1 MNYVLIVDDEPLIRA
16 SLSKK
21 VEAYGNGL
29 VVSANASNGGDA
41 LEWLG
46 KHYCD
51 ICITD
56 VSMPVMNGLELI
68 KNIKTK
74 YPWIECIIISS
85 YDDFNYARQGISLG
99 VLDYILK
106 PVDQESL
113 NEALGKAQKKISEDR
128 MNEAGRIIFK
138 KTHEDKKKIDFWTQS
153 LKSLKPQNID
163 KLVEDVLEVIEQ
175 WSEDSIY
182 MMKFISIAW
191 LELIAEELK
200 KDNISINI
208 ESLQLS
214 SDQKEIPKEFMED
227 YFKSTTREQLVN
239 GITSISKQLVGSGN
253 KKSRKVVEQVKQYI
267 NDNYKKQ
274 ITLQELADHVAMSR
288 TYIST
293 LFKNET
299 GTTVWNYLLRVRMEK
314 SEELLKDTNLKCYEV
329 AYEVGYDSEM
339 HFSQTFK
346 EYYGIG
352 PMEYKKRIGV

>member
-21 VEAYGNGL
+21 VEAYAEDF
-29 VVSANASNGGDA
+29 VVSANASNGMEA
-41 LEWLG
+41 LEWLD

-51 ICITD
+51 ICMTD

-68 KNIKTK
+68 KNIKNK
-74 YPWIECIIISS
+74 YPWIECVIVSS
-85 YDDFNYARQGISLG
+85 YDDFNYAKQGISLG

-106 PVDQESL
+106 PVDQMSL
-113 NEALGKAQKKISEDR
+113 NEALEKAGKKLYEDR
-128 MNEAGRIIFK
+128 MMEAGRLIFK
-138 KTHEDKKKIDFWTQS
+138 KTHEDKKKIEFWVQS
-153 LKSLKPQNID
+153 IRALKND
-163 KLVEDVLEVIEQ
+163 DVEKLVDDVAEVLEQ
-175 WSEDSIY
+175 WGQGSVHIIKYLS
-182 MMKFISIAW
+182 SAW
-191 LELIAEELK
+191 LELISEELK
-200 KDNISINI
+200 KDNINVNLDFTEVKSEDKAI
-208 ESLQLS
+208 L
-214 SDQKEIPKEFMED
+214 KEDMQS
-227 YFKSTTREQLVN
+227 YFKSITKEQLRY
-239 GITSISKQLVGSGN
+239 GIASISKQLTGTGN
-253 KKSRKVVEQVKQYI
+253 KKSRKVVEQIKQYI

-274 ITLQELADHVAMSR
+274 ITLQELADYVAMSR

-299 GTTVWNYLLRVRMEK
+299 GTTVWNYLLKIRMEK
-314 SEELLKDTNLKCYEV
+314 SEELLKDTNMKCYEV